1 MQVRKITVMSG
12 KDCPTLSN
20 CAQCPN
26 FCGIIL
32 VVDEFKVLCG
42 SAPLQNGKKIIAVAH
57 GSENNNSK
65 PKQHDK

>member
-1 MQVRKITVMSG
+1 MQVRDITILSG
-12 KDCPTLSN
+12 EDCPTLCN

-57 GSENNNSK
+57 DSVVNNTK